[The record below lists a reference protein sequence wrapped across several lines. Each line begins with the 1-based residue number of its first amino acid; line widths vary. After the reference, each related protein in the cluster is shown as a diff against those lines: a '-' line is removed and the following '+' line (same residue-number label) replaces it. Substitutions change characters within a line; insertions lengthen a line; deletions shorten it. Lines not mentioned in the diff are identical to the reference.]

1 MLAIE
6 LQKVE
11 FHESGNNFRDVSNH
25 HADLT
30 LHSRIQKLQ
39 SPYAYGASLLASTT
53 TEALQQVSLIYQ

>member
-11 FHESGNNFRDVSNH
+11 LHESGNNFRDVSNH

-39 SPYAYGASLLASTT
+39 SPYAYEASLLASTT
-53 TEALQQVSLIYQ
+53 TEA